1 MNKHIFYIAAACV
14 ALASCV
20 KNEVRVN
27 APDKEITFQT
37 VSTKAGGAAFKTN
50 KHFFSYAY
58 FLEKDKTWDHD
69 FASAKPYIDKAVI
82 TYEPGT
88 AAGKGSWVA
97 KDNYYWPKQGKLTFF
112 AWTDNTI
119 HHPTNNPA
127 PSVTGATVTC
137 APKTGIKIENY
148 SVKDN
153 RNKDI
158 LVAEIAKDKTANET
172 ATGAWKNGVPTV
184 FRHALAKVEFKV
196 NKRTNY
202 PNVTFKVKKITLTKV
217 STRGTFTQCQS
228 TPNENWGWNGWGLQE
243 GLPVFTSDAG
253 KEVTKT
259 ADSTPEEFDALTPD
273 PNTDYHIVLPQVLID
288 KTDPTI
294 TIEYEIITSYIT
306 GHPVTETVTETK
318 DLKDIYKSDWE
329 CNKKY
334 VLGITL
340 GLNEIYWDPSIEG
353 WENGNVTNIL

>member
-37 VSTKAGGAAFKTN
+37 VSTKAGGAAFETD

-58 FLEKDKTWDHD
+58 FLEKGKTWDANHAD
-69 FASAKPYIDKAVI
+69 AKAYIDNALI
-82 TYEPGT
+82 TYITPPSGASYW
-88 AAGKGSWVA
+88 AAA
-97 KDNYYWPKQGKLTFF
+97 NTYYWPKQGSLTFF

-119 HHPTNNPA
+119 HNPISNPA
-127 PSVTGATVTC
+127 PSVGTGATVTC
-137 APKTGIKIENY
+137 AHDTGIKIESY

-158 LVAEIAKDKTANET
+158 LVAEIAKDKKSNES
-172 ATGAWKNGVPTV
+172 ATGTWEKGVPTV

-196 NKRTNY
+196 NKKEAY

-228 TPNENWGWNGWGLQE
+228 TPNENWGWTGWGLQE
-243 GLPVFTSDAG
+243 DLTVFTGNVEVTETTDAG
-253 KEVTKT
+253 TYNE
-259 ADSTPEEFDALTPD
+259 LTPSA
-273 PNTDYHIVLPQVLID
+273 TDYHIVLPQVLRD
-288 KTDPTI
+288 KIDPTI
-294 TIEYEIITSYIT
+294 TIEYEIITSYVA
-306 GHPVTETVTETK
+306 GNPVTETVKDTK
-318 DLKDIYKSDWE
+318 DLKDIYKNDWE

-340 GLNEIYWDPSIEG
+340 GLNEIYWDPSVEG
-353 WENGNVTNIL
+353 WENGNVTDI